1 MKEAAVGG
9 SLAQVG
15 ILLVATVIGL
25 PCFFFTLLALLD
37 HFEQGLTDAPRAVVR
52 PVHVVQLSLATE
64 GETDT
69 GLAGGLTGAAVVEL
83 PQFAEPFAVNP
94 ARAATG

>member
-1 MKEAAVGG
+1 MGG
-9 SLAQVG
+9 GLVQVG

-37 HFEQGLTDAPRAVVR
+37 HFEQGLTNAPRAVVR
-52 PVHVVQLSLATE
+52 RVQVVQLSAATE
-64 GETDT
+64 SDAATE
-69 GLAGGLTGAAVVEL
+69 LTGASVVEL
-83 PQFAEPFAVNP
+83 PHAVQAHDAQASEPFTVNP

>member
-1 MKEAAVGG
+1 MGG
-9 SLAQVG
+9 GLAQVG

-37 HFEQGLTDAPRAVVR
+37 HFEQGLTNAPRAVVR
-52 PVHVVQLSLATE
+52 PVQVVQLSAAAET
-64 GETDT
+64 ETDT
-69 GLAGGLTGAAVVEL
+69 ELTSGLPSAAVVEL
-83 PQFAEPFAVNP
+83 AQFAEPFAVNP